1 MEKSTIIKLRQAEA
15 NEVDINGSYKVSLA
29 QGINL
34 EEGDEVR
41 VHSVILD
48 TATESVISLDVD
60 TRVNMGVAKY
70 VTKVT

>member
-48 TATESVISLDVD
+48 T
-60 TRVNMGVAKY
+60 Y
-70 VTKVT
+70 CW

>member
-48 TATESVISLDVD
+48 TATESVVVLLLVILFIRLLLLDPLCL
-60 TRVNMGVAKY
+60 T
-70 VTKVT
+70 